1 MRCITCERLSW
12 SIICNNCQEL
22 LLKPSFY
29 TRNLELNFKIHS
41 FYKYEEIKDL
51 VNSKYQFYGDKVF
64 NILAKQSFKKFSNNF
79 TFTEPIYSIAIDD
92 HTRHN
97 FSQNAI
103 LNKHLSS
110 LQIKPLYNV
119 LKATNIVKYA
129 GKDLKFRQNNK
140 RDFKYTGLKNIKI
153 ILVDDLITTG
163 LTILE
168 AKKCLERYGCEVL
181 FALTLSDA
189 KI

>member
-1 MRCITCERLSW
+1 
-12 SIICNNCQEL
+12 
-22 LLKPSFY
+22 
-29 TRNLELNFKIHS
+29 
-41 FYKYEEIKDL
+41 
-51 VNSKYQFYGDKVF
+51 
-64 NILAKQSFKKFSNNF
+64 
-79 TFTEPIYSIAIDD
+79 
-92 HTRHN
+92 
-97 FSQNAI
+97 